1 MLDRLSI
8 KNYAIIDK
16 IEIDFSKGLTIITGE
31 TGAGKSIILGALSL
45 ILGHRSESRYFFN
58 PEKKCVI
65 EGFFDI
71 EGYNLQ
77 EFFVEH
83 DIDYEEQT
91 ILRREIYSEGKSR
104 AFINDSP
111 VNLAVMKSL
120 AEQLVAI
127 HSQHAILEINKE
139 SFQLLTLDSIAKN
152 EQLLK
157 QFQDHFKQYKLV
169 TAELDNLLMAAK
181 KMQSEADYHQFLFD
195 ELFAANLE
203 DGEQEL
209 LESELNK
216 LNHAEEIKRGLNRAG
231 HLMSEQEQPALLMI
245 KEALAG
251 VREAE
256 QYLPHLSEVAGRLNS
271 SYIELKDI
279 ADEIFHLE
287 SEIVVDKE
295 RLQIIEDRLSLIYK
309 LQQKHQTSSIAEL
322 ILIQNQLDENIAAL
336 FLNEEKIATLKVEKA
351 KLIKQSIDDASH
363 LTESRQKV
371 IPKIEKQIHELLQDA
386 GMPHAAFKVVLN
398 ELPEDNLNDSGG
410 NSVEFLFNANMG
422 QTLQPINKVASGGE
436 LSRLMLALKSIIAQ
450 NTSLPTLIF
459 DEIDTG
465 ISGEIALKV
474 GKIMENL
481 SSNLQIIAITHLPQ
495 MAARGSSHFKVFKKQ
510 KGTIT
515 NTDIS
520 LLGPEE
526 RIKEIA
532 QMLGGEQLSE
542 TAIMHAKE
550 LLNSI

>member
-16 IEIDFSKGLTIITGE
+16 IEIDFAKGLTIITGE

-58 PEKKCVI
+58 QDKKCII

-77 EFFVEH
+77 EFFDEH
-83 DIDYEEQT
+83 DIDYEKQT

-120 AEQLVAI
+120 AEQLIAI

-157 QFQDHFKQYKLV
+157 QFQNHFRQYKLV
-169 TAELDNLLMAAK
+169 VADLDKLSMAATK
-181 KMQSEADYHQFLFD
+181 LQSEADYHQFLFD
-195 ELFAANLE
+195 ELSAANLA

-216 LNHAEEIKRGLNRAG
+216 LNHAEEIKRDLNQAG
-231 HLMSEQEQPALLMI
+231 HLMNEQEQSALLLI
-245 KEALAG
+245 KEALSR

-256 QYLPHLSEVAGRLNS
+256 QYLPHLTEITDRLNS

-279 ADEIFHLE
+279 VDEIFLLE
-287 SEIVVDKE
+287 SDIIVDKE
-295 RLQIIEDRLSLIYK
+295 RLQIVEDRLSLIYK
-309 LQQKHQTSSIAEL
+309 LQQKHQTGSIGEL
-322 ILIQNQLDENIAAL
+322 ILIQKQLDEKIETL
-336 FLNEEKIATLKVEKA
+336 FLNEEKIETLKAEKSRL
-351 KLIKQSIDDASH
+351 KNQSIDYASY
-363 LTESRQKV
+363 LAESRQKV
-371 IPKIEKQIHELLQDA
+371 IPTIEKQVHALLRDV

-398 ELPEDNLNDSGG
+398 KLPEEKLNDSGG
-410 NSVEFLFNANMG
+410 NSVEFLFNANTG
-422 QTLQPINKVASGGE
+422 QALQPINKIASGGE

-495 MAARGSSHFKVFKKQ
+495 MAARGLSHFKVFKNQ
-510 KGTIT
+510 KATT
-515 NTDIS
+515 TSTDIR

-526 RIKEIA
+526 RIEEIA
-532 QMLGGEQLSE
+532 QMLGGDKLSE